1 MSQYPHGDPIEE
13 ARLLLPWYITGKLSE
28 PERKL
33 VEQMLAKHPTL
44 QDEYQRE
51 LKMVGM
57 IRANTGLLQL
67 SAVDT
72 THHRLDKLMKRIGQE
87 ERAKITHAAPPPT
100 RPSVWL
106 GGITASLQRLL
117 PTFEWLTPAN
127 AVFALLLLVQA
138 GFMGWFIQS
147 NQPPAG
153 SLYTTAAVA
162 KDQNAIS
169 ATKGLVLLV
178 DFHAEAQVHQVRDF
192 LHQWNARI
200 VDGPDDGNFFKIEVK
215 GVQPSDQQQ
224 SSSILQQMQQ
234 DQTVIAFI
242 GQESQ
247 Y

>member
-1 MSQYPHGDPIEE
+1 MSQYPHGDPVEE
-13 ARLLLPWYITGKLSE
+13 ARLLLPWYITGKLSK
-28 PERKL
+28 PEHAL
-33 VEQMLAKHPTL
+33 VEQMLSQHPML
-44 QDEYQRE
+44 QDEYERE
-51 LKMVGM
+51 LKMVDM
-57 IRANTGLLQL
+57 IRANAGLLQL
-67 SAVDT
+67 SAMDT
-72 THHRLDKLMKRIGQE
+72 THNRLDKLMKRIGQE
-87 ERAKITHAAPPPT
+87 EQAKTKSVAPPPT
-100 RPSVWL
+100 KRHVWSWDIVSFL
-106 GGITASLQRLL
+106 RNLLTNTA
-117 PTFEWLTPAN
+117 WLTPAN

-178 DFHAEAQVHQVRDF
+178 DFHAEAQVRQVRDF

-224 SSSILQQMQQ
+224 SNLILQKMQQ
-234 DQTVIAFI
+234 DQTVVAFI